1 MPDVKERI
9 LAHVEPDEVIDFARD
24 EASPDR
30 WTSVEQIVTCAR
42 VFGATIADI
51 CG

>member
-9 LAHVEPDEVIDFARD
+9 LAHVEPDEVIEFAR
-24 EASPDR
+24 AL
-30 WTSVEQIVTCAR
+30 VQIPSY
-42 VFGATIADI
+42 I